1 MDKKLLII
9 GAIGLGAA
17 YLISKENAKKP
28 TGPLANLS
36 KVKFDEELLEKQG
49 FIFACNNGTWVFVVK
64 DPQKL
69 KDYSEYV
76 VTNLLMLDQFKD
88 VQNINFKDFF
98 SDFITVFSEE
108 CSEVYESQKFD
119 KSQAIAFYESMRMA
133 ALFLLSKI
141 YGEFAAK
148 KIIENP
154 DLEIQSPDDAIL
166 YQQAVEYYTKN
177 IELYLL
183 EWKLTFGISEE
194 DIEAESKKHNFLV
207 Y

>member
-28 TGPLANLS
+28 SGPLTNLS
-36 KVKFDEELLEKQG
+36 KVKYDEELLEKQG
-49 FIFACNNGTWVFVVK
+49 FIFACNNGTWVFIVK
-64 DPQKL
+64 DVQKL
-69 KDYSEYV
+69 KEYSEYI
-76 VTNLLMLDQFKD
+76 VTNLTSLDQFKD
-88 VQNINFKDFF
+88 VQNINFKEFF
-98 SDFITVFSEE
+98 SEFLAVFSEE
-108 CSEVYESQKFD
+108 CWEIYQSQKFG

-133 ALFLLSKI
+133 ALFLLAKI

-154 DLEIQSPDDAIL
+154 DLEVQSPEDAVL

-183 EWKLTFGISEE
+183 EWKLTFNISEE